1 MRADMAAAFLDYA
14 TTGEFTKAITRGEA
28 PRPTDT
34 RLVKGRRVPIWAH
47 EVLASHVANRHE
59 IASDV
64 SPTKRESIG
73 DLL

>member
-14 TTGEFTKAITRGEA
+14 TTGELTKAITRGEA

-34 RLVKGRRVPIWAH
+34 RLVKGCREPVWAR
-47 EVLASHVANRHE
+47 EALASHVANRHG

-64 SPTKRESIG
+64 SPKRESIG
-73 DLL
+73 DLI